1 MLFDIEK
8 LSAPLQQALA
18 ESTSCSSFK
27 IAYGMVNGRVVYE
40 AHQRPIGKAFIVRPG
55 SKRVEKAEPEG
66 ITWIS
71 AYPEP
76 TPANYVLGET
86 PSLVFADLNITLR
99 QILQQSFDESGFGV
113 AQGTSKEG
121 AEYLALMH
129 APGEVMISRRGA
141 SSIEEKD
148 PSGVS
153 WVKAT
158 PYSE

>member
-1 MLFDIEK
+1 MWFDIDK

-18 ESTSCSSFK
+18 GSTWSSIK
-27 IAYGMVNGRVVYE
+27 IAYGLANGRKVYE
-40 AHQRPIGKAFIVRPG
+40 AQQQPSGKVFICRPG
-55 SKRVEKAEPEG
+55 SKRVEKTEPEG

-71 AYPEP
+71 AHPEP
-76 TPANYVLGET
+76 MPADYVLGET

-113 AQGTSKEG
+113 AQGTSEEG